1 MHNGASRAGGPT
13 HRAADDG
20 APRIAPP
27 GTHAIPERTL
37 PRTRRTLTTSHAMEK
52 RQERT
57 LVAFRNVLV
66 FVDQNPITPEP
77 PLLTGM
83 KRSLEGS
90 MQKITELGIEQ
101 GTAMMFRVT
110 HVERDRKLLRRER
123 LLPLV
128 RIARPILR
136 YAPGVEN
143 VLRVPHA
150 RADAITVAEA
160 AIEMAKVL
168 KPHRKLLVSAGM
180 APDFLAQ
187 LQHEARQLALAAKHT
202 AAARQKQARA
212 TAALAKE
219 FKKAME
225 TVTVIEGI
233 IMLHFA
239 RDSATLK
246 LWRNRRRVSARIGRP
261 PQRTPRNR
269 QEAIATPPPSTP
281 EVTLPA

>member
-1 MHNGASRAGGPT
+1 
-13 HRAADDG
+13 
-20 APRIAPP
+20 
-27 GTHAIPERTL
+27 
-37 PRTRRTLTTSHAMEK
+37 MEN

-66 FVDQNPITPEP
+66 FLDQNRITPEP
-77 PLLTGM
+77 PLLAGM
-83 KRSLEGS
+83 KRSLERS
-90 MQKITELGIEQ
+90 MTKINELRTEQ

-123 LLPLV
+123 LMPLV

-136 YAPGVEN
+136 YASGAEK

-160 AIEMAKVL
+160 AIEMARVL

-180 APDFLAQ
+180 PSDFLSQ
-187 LQHEARQLALAAKHT
+187 LQHEARQLALAAKNT
-202 AAARQKQARA
+202 AAARQKQAHA
-212 TAALAKE
+212 TSAIAKE

-233 IMLHFA
+233 VMLHFS

-246 LWRNRRRVSARIGRP
+246 LWRNRRRVSSRIGRP
-261 PQRTPRNR
+261 PQRTPRNTR
-269 QEAIATPPPSTP
+269 ETIATPPPATP
-281 EVTLPA
+281 EAALPAQGPLQA